1 MKEHFRIALKNIR
14 KKRLRSLLT
23 ILGIVISITIIFT
36 LISISLG
43 LENAVKEQ
51 FRQFGTD
58 KFFIEPR
65 GQLAGHGT
73 GAAAQ
78 LTEDDIKTI
87 ESVFGVKEL
96 SYWTAGNAKIEFNNE
111 IRYVIVMGI
120 PLKKSDV
127 FIETGFYKAEDGSLL
142 KEGDERKIMIGNQY
156 KQTFF
161 KKSVKVGDKI
171 KINEKELKVK
181 SILKTIGNPQDDKL
195 IFMPLKDFKSL
206 FPQTKD
212 RIDQI
217 AVQVYDEGKL
227 KEVALNV
234 ERKLLKARHITE
246 KTRDFRILTPEE
258 ILATFSVVLNII
270 TAFLLGVAAIS
281 ILVGS
286 IGITN
291 TMFTSVLERTKE
303 IGVMKAIGAK
313 NNDILKIFLFESGF
327 LGVIGGIIG
336 IVLGIIISKAIENIA
351 ITQLGTT
358 LLQAATPIYLI
369 LGCLAFSFII
379 GLVSGFWPAYR
390 AIKVKPVEAL
400 RYE

>member
-1 MKEHFRIALKNIR
+1 M
-14 KKRLRSLLT
+14 
-23 ILGIVISITIIFT
+23 
-36 LISISLG
+36 
-43 LENAVKEQ
+43 
-51 FRQFGTD
+51 
-58 KFFIEPR
+58 
-65 GQLAGHGT
+65 
-73 GAAAQ
+73 
-78 LTEDDIKTI
+78 
-87 ESVFGVKEL
+87 
-96 SYWTAGNAKIEFNNE
+96 
-111 IRYVIVMGI
+111 
-120 PLKKSDV
+120 
-127 FIETGFYKAEDGSLL
+127 
-142 KEGDERKIMIGNQY
+142 
-156 KQTFF
+156 
-161 KKSVKVGDKI
+161 
-171 KINEKELKVK
+171 KVK
-181 SILKTIGNPQDDKL
+181 SILKTIGNPQDDRL
-195 IFMPLKDFKSL
+195 IFMSLKDFKLL

-217 AVQVYDEGKL
+217 AVQVHDEEKL

-234 ERKLLKARHITE
+234 ERKLLKARHLTE

-258 ILATFSVVLNII
+258 ILAIFGTVLNIV
-270 TAFLLGVAAIS
+270 TGFLLGVAAIS

-286 IGITN
+286 IGIAN

-327 LGVIGGIIG
+327 LGIIGGIIG
-336 IVLGIIISKAIENIA
+336 IILGVIITKTIENIA

-369 LGCLAFSFII
+369 LGCLAFAFII